1 MSCMR
6 TLSLQMATL
15 AGLGR
20 VAYAP
25 GTCASAIT
33 ALLILF
39 LSSIGIWSSL
49 SSLMIL
55 LAALVVAWV
64 AIVVA
69 LPLFGGDEDP
79 SAIVIDE
86 LVGMCTTFAGVAI
99 SWHTLLIG
107 FLLFRFFDIC
117 KPFGIRRLE
126 RMHGAVGILADDV
139 AAGLCA
145 NLLMHLC
152 SWYCA

>member
-1 MSCMR
+1 MR
-6 TLSLQMATL
+6 TLSLQIAML

-39 LSSIGIWSSL
+39 LSSIGMWSWL
-49 SSLMIL
+49 SSIMIL
-55 LAALVVAWV
+55 FAALVAAWA

-117 KPFGIRRLE
+117 KPLGIRRLE
-126 RMHGAVGILADDV
+126 RMRGAVGILADDV

-145 NLLMHLC
+145 NVLMHAFMWFL
-152 SWYCA
+152 A

>member
-1 MSCMR
+1 MSFMR
-6 TLSLQMATL
+6 TLSLQIVTL

-20 VAYAP
+20 VPYAP
-25 GTCASAIT
+25 GTCASSTT

-39 LSSIGIWSSL
+39 LSLNGMWSWSS
-49 SSLMIL
+49 SVMIL
-55 LAALVVAWV
+55 FAALVVAWA

-86 LVGMCTTFAGVAI
+86 LVGMCTTFACVTI

-107 FLLFRFFDIC
+107 FLLFRLFDIC
-117 KPFGIRRLE
+117 KPFGIKRLE
-126 RMHGAVGILADDV
+126 RMRGAVGILADDF
-139 AAGLCA
+139 AAGLCV

-152 SWYCA
+152 SWSCA